1 LRIAKR
7 RRRID
12 EKAVSLTGGIYPLA
26 CGFLRRP
33 ILN

>member
-1 LRIAKR
+1 LQMPNQR
-7 RRRID
+7 RQID
-12 EKAVSLTGGIYPLA
+12 SKAVFLTGGIYPLA